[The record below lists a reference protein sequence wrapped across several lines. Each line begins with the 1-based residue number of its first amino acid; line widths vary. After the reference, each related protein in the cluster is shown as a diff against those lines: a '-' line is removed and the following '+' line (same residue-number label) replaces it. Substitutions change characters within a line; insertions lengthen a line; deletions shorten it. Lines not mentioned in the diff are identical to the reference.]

1 MLDSQV
7 QNSENK
13 TAMKTHE
20 ELLSRRVQIRCPHCN
35 SLMEAEEEWVGQA
48 AQCPVCNTE
57 IVIQKPEAP
66 APRLTPVSAEPVIS
80 PPDVALP
87 VAGIV
92 FLYLFMIIPCTGLF
106 TFIVCVILY
115 FCRAASQPEKARI
128 LIKHTLIAALIGIV
142 TAIVIPFVLTLTA
155 GMILPSFNDNREKAR
170 RTACYSNI
178 KQIMLAAKMYSG
190 DHSGKFP
197 DKSGAAGFEILRKL
211 DYLTDPGVYVCP
223 SSNITPAKDDRPL
236 TERNVSYIYIG
247 GFNEDG
253 DPDQG
258 IVFCPYHKNC
268 AVVGCLDGSIRIN
281 TGKEYNTVHGIL
293 EKEGILKQLDKFS
306 QETREYI
313 RKKLGE

>member
-1 MLDSQV
+1 
-7 QNSENK
+7 
-13 TAMKTHE
+13 MKF
-20 ELLSRRVQIRCPHCN
+20 QMRCPHCN
-35 SLMEAEEEWVGQA
+35 SVMEAEEEWIGQS

-57 IVIQKPEAP
+57 IVIQKPDPP
-66 APRLTPVSAEPVIS
+66 APRLTPVSAGPAIN

-115 FCRAASQPEKARI
+115 FCWAASQPEKARI

-170 RTACYSNI
+170 RIACNSNI
-178 KQIMLAAKMYSG
+178 KQIMLAIKMYSE
-190 DHSGKFP
+190 DHSEKFP
-197 DKSGAAGFEILRKL
+197 DKSGAAGFEMLRKL
-211 DYLTDPGVYVCP
+211 DYLADPRVYVCL
-223 SSNITPAKDDRPL
+223 SSNINPAENGQPL
-236 TERNVSYIYIG
+236 TEQNVSYIYLG

-268 AVVGCLDGSIRIN
+268 AVVGYLDGSTRIN
-281 TGKEYNTVHGIL
+281 IGKEYNTVHGIL
-293 EKEGILKQLDKFS
+293 EKEGILKHLDKFP